1 MSRPLRI
8 LPGDRFGLLTVLHSA
23 PSTGNGA
30 RYTCRCDCGGTI
42 TTHGFSL
49 RNGSTTSCG
58 CKRGTHFRAFTA
70 WTPEEDELLRARYP
84 GGGVAAVIAAGV
96 DRTPAAVRGRA
107 GVLGVKM
114 IRRGTASRYTRLDDP
129 DQYDTEY
136 PLDWAAILSRMPP
149 DLARQTLASL
159 DEYRRQN
166 GRELWRPT

>member
-49 RNGSTTSCG
+49 RNGATTSCG
-58 CKRGTHFRAFTA
+58 CKRGTHFRASTA

-96 DRTPAAVRGRA
+96 NRTPAAVRGRA
-107 GVLGVKM
+107 ALLNVHA
-114 IRRGTASRYTRLDDP
+114 GTVGRNPNPRPQGGALQDDSETP
-129 DQYDTEY
+129 T
-136 PLDWAAILSRMPP
+136 DWNLVLSRMPP
-149 DLARQTLASL
+149 ALARQTLASL
-159 DEYRRQN
+159 DRHRTQN
-166 GRELWRPT
+166 GREPWRPT

>member
-1 MSRPLRI
+1 MSRPLRV

-58 CKRGTHFRAFTA
+58 CKRGTGTATA
-70 WTPEEDELLRARYP
+70 WTPEEDELLHAHYP
-84 GGGVAAVIAAGV
+84 NGGVTAVIAAGG

-107 GVLGVKM
+107 RVLGV
-114 IRRGTASRYTRLDDP
+114 R
-129 DQYDTEY
+129 
-136 PLDWAAILSRMPP
+136 
-149 DLARQTLASL
+149 
-159 DEYRRQN
+159 
-166 GRELWRPT
+166 

>member
-1 MSRPLRI
+1 MSRPLRV

-23 PSTGNGA
+23 PSIGNGA

-49 RNGSTTSCG
+49 RNGATTSCG
-58 CKRGTHFRAFTA
+58 CKRGTGTATA
-70 WTPEEDELLRARYP
+70 WTPDEDELLHAHYP

-107 GVLGVKM
+107 RVLGVTM
-114 IRRGTASRYTRLDDP
+114 IRRNTASRYRRLNDP
-129 DQYDTEY
+129 SQRDTEP
-136 PLDWAAILSRMPP
+136 PLDWAAILTRMPP

-159 DEYRRQN
+159 DRHRNQN
-166 GRELWRPT
+166 GREPWRPT

>member
-23 PSTGNGA
+23 PSIGNGA
-30 RYTCRCDCGGTI
+30 RYTYRCDCGGSTI
-42 TTHGFSL
+42 AFGFNL
-49 RNGSTTSCG
+49 LNGRTASCG
-58 CKRGTHFRAFTA
+58 CKRGRGGAMA
-70 WTPEEDELLRARYP
+70 WTPQEDELLHTHYP
-84 GGGVAAVIAAGV
+84 NGGVTAVIAAGV

-107 GVLGVKM
+107 RVLGVSM
-114 IRRGTASRYTRLDDP
+114 TTRASRSRYDRLDDP
-129 DQYDTEY
+129 SQRDTEP
-136 PLDWAAILSRMPP
+136 PLEWAAILTRMPP